1 MNAWQQIKGKLSG
14 QIPWESFQ
22 SWFGQTEYH
31 RAEGETLFV
40 SVPNRETREWIEREF
55 MTQIH
60 AAVRDAG
67 LRFARIEFV
76 LAEPGD
82 RTATPAALAGDSASQ
97 HQPAP
102 SADGVAVGEPLFGTP
117 SYFNERYD
125 FAHFVVGSS
134 NQFAHAAARAVAEQP
149 ARRYNPLFIYGN
161 SGVGKT
167 HLLHAI
173 GRELQHRFNK
183 TRVVYTTG
191 ERFMNQ
197 LIQCIRTDRI
207 AMFHRHYRSTDVL
220 LVDDVHVL
228 AGKERTQEEFFH
240 TFNELY
246 DHQKQI
252 VLTSDLAP
260 AQTPGLVERL
270 RSRFEWGLLVD
281 VQSPDLETKMAILDK
296 KAALEGIHLP
306 DDVRVLIATKI
317 KGNVRD
323 LESAL
328 VKLMAFSS
336 VTQSAINID
345 MARQA
350 LRPAGNGV
358 ERKTTIESVIKVVAE
373 HYQMLP
379 SQLKQKSNQRH
390 IAFPRQVAMYVVKEL
405 TPASLPEIGRAFG
418 GKHHTTVL
426 HSVQKI
432 ERDRLLKPDLN
443 KSIHAILDS
452 FSH

>member
-1 MNAWQQIKGKLSG
+1 MDVWQKIKARLSG
-14 QIPWESFQ
+14 QIAQESFQ
-22 SWFGQTEYH
+22 SWFTHTAFFEDRGSK
-31 RAEGETLFV
+31 LFV
-40 SVPNRETREWIEREF
+40 AVPNAETKEWIESEF
-55 MTQIH
+55 GTQVLTASRDLGYSFDEITFVVAGRQEMP
-60 AAVRDAG
+60 AAAPNG
-67 LRFARIEFV
+67 LQGEGGT
-76 LAEPGD
+76 AEPFSYG
-82 RTATPAALAGDSASQ
+82 
-97 HQPAP
+97 P
-102 SADGVAVGEPLFGTP
+102 SLL
-117 SYFNERYD
+117 NERYD
-125 FAHFVVGSS
+125 FSHFVVGSC

-149 ARRYNPLFIYGN
+149 ARRYNPLFIYGE

-173 GRELQHRFNK
+173 GRELMQRFGK

-197 LIQCIRTDRI
+197 LIQSIRNDRI
-207 AMFHRHYRSTDVL
+207 ALFHQHYRSADVL
-220 LVDDVHVL
+220 LVDDVHSL

-252 VLTSDLAP
+252 VLTSDSLP
-260 AQTPGLVERL
+260 KETPGLVDRL
-270 RSRFEWGLLVD
+270 RSRFDWGLLVD
-281 VQSPDLETKMAILDK
+281 IQPPDLETKLAILDK
-296 KAALEGIHLP
+296 KAEAEQVRLT
-306 DDVRVLIATKI
+306 DDVRVFIATKT

-328 VKLMAFSS
+328 VKLLAYSS
-336 VTQSAINID
+336 VTQSDINID

-350 LRPAGNGV
+350 LRHISGTP
-358 ERKTTIESVIKVVAE
+358 ERRTTIESVIKVVAE
-373 HYQMLP
+373 HYQMQP

-390 IAFPRQVAMYVVKEL
+390 IAFPRQVAMYIVKEL

-432 ERDRLLKPDLN
+432 ERDRLKQPDLN
-443 KSIHAILDS
+443 KSIHTILDS
-452 FSH
+452 FH

>member
-1 MNAWQQIKGKLSG
+1 MDAWQKIKAQLSE

-22 SWFGQTEYH
+22 SWFAQTSF
-31 RAEGETLFV
+31 RGERGTKLVV
-40 SVPNRETREWIEREF
+40 SVPNPETKEWIEREF
-55 MTQIH
+55 ARQVL
-60 AAVRDAG
+60 AAVHDLG
-67 LRFARIEFV
+67 LRFTEVDFV
-76 LAEPGD
+76 VAGQDEAAAPQQLHADNG
-82 RTATPAALAGDSASQ
+82 TAPPADA
-97 HQPAP
+97 
-102 SADGVAVGEPLFGTP
+102 LFGGPT
-117 SYFNERYD
+117 FLNERYD
-125 FAHFVVGSS
+125 FDHFVVGTC

-149 ARRYNPLFIYGN
+149 ARRYNPLFIYGH

-173 GRELQHRFNK
+173 GRELLHRFGK
-183 TRVVYTTG
+183 TRVVYTTA

-207 AMFHRHYRSTDVL
+207 AMFHQQYRQADVL
-220 LVDDVHVL
+220 LVDDVHIL

-252 VLTSDLAP
+252 VLTSDSAP
-260 AQTPGLVERL
+260 KETPGLVDRL

-281 VQSPDLETKMAILDK
+281 VQSPDLETKLAILDK
-296 KAALEGIHLP
+296 KAELEGIRLS
-306 DDVRVLIATKI
+306 DDVRVFIATKT
-317 KGNVRD
+317 KGNVRE
-323 LESAL
+323 LESSL

-336 VTQSAINID
+336 VTQSPINID

-350 LRPAGNGV
+350 LRHLTNAP

-373 HYQMLP
+373 HYQMMP
-379 SQLKQKSNQRH
+379 AQLKQKSNRRH

-443 KSIHAILDS
+443 KSIHTILDA
-452 FSH
+452 FT

>member
-1 MNAWQQIKGKLSG
+1 MDAWQQIKSKLSG

-22 SWFGQTEYH
+22 SWFGQTNYGG
-31 RAEGETLFV
+31 ADGDKILV
-40 SVPNRETREWIEREF
+40 SVPNRETSEWIEREF
-55 MTQIH
+55 HGLIL
-60 AAVRDAG
+60 AAARDLG
-67 LRFARIEFV
+67 LRFARVGFILSETADATGV
-76 LAEPGD
+76 NLPARTPDTDGPMAEPM
-82 RTATPAALAGDSASQ
+82 
-97 HQPAP
+97 
-102 SADGVAVGEPLFGTP
+102 FGGPTL
-117 SYFNERYD
+117 FNERYE
-125 FAHFVVGSS
+125 FSHFIVGSS

-149 ARRYNPLFIYGN
+149 AKRYNPLFIYGD

-173 GRELQHRFNK
+173 GLELSKRYPK
-183 TRVVYTTG
+183 TRAVYTTA

-197 LIQCIRTDRI
+197 LIQCIRTDRM
-207 AMFHRHYRSTDVL
+207 AMFHKHYRSADVL

-252 VLTSDLAP
+252 VLTSDSQP
-260 AQTPGLVERL
+260 KQTPGLVERL
-270 RSRFEWGLLVD
+270 RSRFEWGLMVD
-281 VQSPDLETKMAILDK
+281 VQAPDLETKAAILDK
-296 KAALEGIHLP
+296 KAELEGIRLP
-306 DDVRVLIATKI
+306 PEVRVLLATKV
-317 KGNVRD
+317 KGNVRE

-328 VKLMAFSS
+328 VKLIAYSS
-336 VTQSAINID
+336 VTQSPIGID

-350 LRPAGNGV
+350 LKQTSSAGP
-358 ERKTTIESVIKVVAE
+358 ERKTTIESVIKVVAD

-390 IAFPRQVAMYVVKEL
+390 IAFPRQVAMYIVKEL

-443 KSIHAILDS
+443 KSIHAILDC
-452 FSH
+452 FN

>member
-1 MNAWQQIKGKLSG
+1 MDSWQQIKSKLSG

-22 SWFGQTEYH
+22 SWFGPTTYCG
-31 RAEGETLFV
+31 ADGDKILV
-40 SVPNRETREWIEREF
+40 SVPNRETSEWIEREF
-55 MTQIH
+55 QGLIL
-60 AAVRDAG
+60 AAARDLG
-67 LRFARIEFV
+67 LRFVRVEFV
-76 LAEPGD
+76 QAGAVSDSGAPALLPDQEAE
-82 RTATPAALAGDSASQ
+82 
-97 HQPAP
+97 AP
-102 SADGVAVGEPLFGTP
+102 LTEPMFGGR
-117 SYFNERYD
+117 SVFNERYD
-125 FAHFVVGSS
+125 FANFIVGSS
-134 NQFAHAAARAVAEQP
+134 NQFAHAAARAVAAQP
-149 ARRYNPLFIYGN
+149 ARRYNPLFIYGD

-167 HLLHAI
+167 HLLNAI
-173 GRELQHRFNK
+173 GRELHLLFPK
-183 TRVVYTTG
+183 TRVVYTTA

-197 LIQCIRTDRI
+197 LIQCIRTDRM
-207 AMFHRHYRSTDVL
+207 AMFHKQYRSADFL

-252 VLTSDLAP
+252 VLTSDSP
-260 AQTPGLVERL
+260 PKQTNGLVDRL

-281 VQSPDLETKMAILDK
+281 VQAPDLETKAAILDK
-296 KAALEGIHLP
+296 KAELEGIRLP
-306 DDVRVLIATKI
+306 SEVRVLIASTI
-317 KGNVRD
+317 KGNVRE

-328 VKLMAFSS
+328 VKLMAYSS
-336 VTQSAINID
+336 VTQTPINID

-350 LRPAGNGV
+350 LKQAASAGP
-358 ERKTTIESVIKVVAE
+358 ERRTTIESVIKVVAD

-443 KSIHAILDS
+443 KSIHAILDC
-452 FSH
+452 FN

>member
-1 MNAWQQIKGKLSG
+1 MDVWQKIQASLSG
-14 QIPWESFQ
+14 QIAKESFQ
-22 SWFGQTEYH
+22 SWFTHTVFREVQG
-31 RAEGETLFV
+31 RKLIVA
-40 SVPNRETREWIEREF
+40 VPNLETKEWIEREF
-55 MTQIH
+55 REQVL
-60 AAVRDAG
+60 AAARG
-67 LRFARIEFV
+67 LEVPFEEVEFV
-76 LAEPGD
+76 VAGPVELVSSSSHQQTEGGAAEPF
-82 RTATPAALAGDSASQ
+82 
-97 HQPAP
+97 
-102 SADGVAVGEPLFGTP
+102 FGGS
-117 SYFNERYD
+117 SYLNDRYD
-125 FAHFVVGSS
+125 FSHFVVGSS
-134 NQFAHAAARAVAEQP
+134 NQFAHAAAKAVAEQP
-149 ARRYNPLFIYGN
+149 ARRYNPLFIYGE

-173 GRELQHRFNK
+173 GRELVQRFGK
-183 TRVVYTTG
+183 TRVVYTTS

-207 AMFHRHYRSTDVL
+207 AMFHQHYRSADVL

-252 VLTSDLAP
+252 VLTSDSLP
-260 AQTPGLVERL
+260 KETPGLVDRL
-270 RSRFEWGLLVD
+270 RSRFDWGLLVD
-281 VQSPDLETKMAILDK
+281 IQPPDLETKLAILDK
-296 KAALEGIHLP
+296 KAEAEQVRLP
-306 DDVRVLIATKI
+306 DDVRVFIATKT

-328 VKLMAFSS
+328 VKLLAHSS
-336 VTQSAINID
+336 VTQSSINID

-350 LRPAGNGV
+350 LKHLSGAP

-432 ERDRLLKPDLN
+432 ERDRLRQPDLN

-452 FSH
+452 FN

>member
-1 MNAWQQIKGKLSG
+1 MEVWQQIKGRLSA
-14 QIPWESFQ
+14 QIPPESFQ
-22 SWFGQTEYH
+22 SWFAQSSY
-31 RAEGETLFV
+31 RGEHGNKLIIA
-40 SVPNRETREWIEREF
+40 VPNRETKEWIEREF
-55 MTQIH
+55 LEQVLN
-60 AAVRDAG
+60 AARD
-67 LRFARIEFV
+67 LQSRFVQVEFV
-76 LAEPGD
+76 VVGPDTPVDDPHQMYPASETDGGSAEPILGGP
-82 RTATPAALAGDSASQ
+82 T
-97 HQPAP
+97 
-102 SADGVAVGEPLFGTP
+102 F
-117 SYFNERYD
+117 FNERYD
-125 FAHFVVGSS
+125 FSHFVVGSC

-149 ARRYNPLFIYGN
+149 ARRYNPLFIFGD

-173 GRELQHRFNK
+173 GRELVHRFGK
-183 TRVVYTTG
+183 TRVVYTTS

-197 LIQCIRTDRI
+197 LIQCIRNDRM
-207 AMFHRHYRSTDVL
+207 AMFHQYYRSADVL
-220 LVDDVHVL
+220 LVDDVQVI

-260 AQTPGLVERL
+260 KQTPGLVDRL

-281 VQSPDLETKMAILDK
+281 VQAPDLETKLAILDR
-296 KAALEGIHLP
+296 KAETEGVHLP
-306 DDVRVLIATKI
+306 DDVRVLIATKV

-323 LESAL
+323 LEAAL

-336 VTQSAINID
+336 VTQSPINID

-350 LRPAGNGV
+350 LRPAGNTP

-373 HYQMLP
+373 HYQMVP
-379 SQLKQKSNQRH
+379 SQLKQKSNQRA
-390 IAFPRQVAMYVVKEL
+390 IAFPRQVAMYLVKEL

-443 KSIHAILDS
+443 KSIHTILDS
-452 FSH
+452 FN

>member
-1 MNAWQQIKGKLSG
+1 MDAWQQIKSKLSG

-22 SWFGQTEYH
+22 SWFGQTNYGG
-31 RAEGETLFV
+31 ADGDKILV
-40 SVPNRETREWIEREF
+40 SVPNRETSEWIQREF
-55 MTQIH
+55 QGLIL
-60 AAVRDAG
+60 AAARDLG
-67 LRFARIEFV
+67 LRFARVEFILTEAV
-76 LAEPGD
+76 GGAAGVNLQGPAAETDGPMAEPMFG
-82 RTATPAALAGDSASQ
+82 G
-97 HQPAP
+97 P
-102 SADGVAVGEPLFGTP
+102 SF
-117 SYFNERYD
+117 FNERYE
-125 FAHFVVGSS
+125 FSNFIVGSS

-149 ARRYNPLFIYGN
+149 AKRYNPLFIYGD

-173 GRELQHRFNK
+173 GRELNRYPK
-183 TRVVYTTG
+183 TRAVYTTA

-197 LIQCIRTDRI
+197 LIQCIRTDRM
-207 AMFHRHYRSTDVL
+207 AMFHKHYRSADVL

-228 AGKERTQEEFFH
+228 AGKERTPEEFFH
-240 TFNELY
+240 TFNELD

-252 VLTSDLAP
+252 VLTSDSP
-260 AQTPGLVERL
+260 PKQTHGLVERL
-270 RSRFEWGLLVD
+270 RSRFEWGLMVD
-281 VQSPDLETKMAILDK
+281 VQAPDLETKAAILDK
-296 KAALEGIHLP
+296 KAELEGIRLP
-306 DDVRVLIATKI
+306 DEVRVLIATKV
-317 KGNVRD
+317 KGNVRE

-336 VTQSAINID
+336 VTQSPINID

-350 LRPAGNGV
+350 LKPVGAGP
-358 ERKTTIESVIKVVAE
+358 ERKTTIESIIKVVAD

-390 IAFPRQVAMYVVKEL
+390 IAFPRQVAMYIVKEL

-426 HSVQKI
+426 HSVHKI

-443 KSIHAILDS
+443 KSIHAILDI
-452 FSH
+452 FN